1 MPLKKIAQADMAG
14 KGIVPLPAR
23 PGLGAKSLQVK
34 FDELVKD
41 VVASIFNQNVDT
53 QEPLNALIPGAY
65 ENSRTALKN
74 STSAYDY
81 AKKAFEAVL
90 DGGDAL
96 VQNPVQG
103 TLTSVGAALWD
114 VFLFLSPGPIL
125 PEDFDARGIVPEVFD
140 AKSIDPLMFD
150 TNAKT
155 ILT

>member
-1 MPLKKIAQADMAG
+1 MLRKILESDLSGRGVIPLPDRPTIGAQPLKAKFDQLVTDV
-14 KGIVPLPAR
+14 IVP
-23 PGLGAKSLQVK
+23 
-34 FDELVKD
+34 
-41 VVASIFNQNVDT
+41 ITNQNVDT

-96 VQNPVQG
+96 VQNPVRG
-103 TLTSVGAALWD
+103 TLTSVGTALWD
-114 VFLFLSPGPIL
+114 VFLFFSPGPIL

-140 AKSIDPLMFD
+140 GKNINPLMFD